1 MPKGIANNMK
11 VVQSPDSAGRRVKSW
26 WAAVLAGQV
35 DEPHPNHGADLD
47 VAFKGG
53 VLHLSGE
60 LASET
65 DRQTL
70 LEEARDFVGHG
81 VDKVDAK
88 HLTVANAREEK
99 HGVLDQTLIAAF
111 ANRDVAEF
119 ARKYLVESRRVK
131 PKQLEILDP
140 PQEGRAAQLLP
151 PDFVSDV
158 QKAFKAGQAVLIL
171 RVDETEAFRVRE
183 LLAQETRS
191 IWTIATPPAPATP
204 TPPAPRGQA
213 R

>member
-1 MPKGIANNMK
+1 MK
-11 VVQSPDSAGRRVKSW
+11 VVQSPDSAGRQVKSW

-60 LASET
+60 LASEA

-70 LEEARDFVGHG
+70 LEEAREYVGHG

-88 HLTVANAREEK
+88 HLVVANAREEK

-119 ARKYLVESRRVK
+119 ARKYLVESRRIK
-131 PKQLEILDP
+131 PKQLEILDA
-140 PQEGRAAQLLP
+140 PQEGRVLP
-151 PDFVSDV
+151 PGFGSDV

-171 RVDETEAFRVRE
+171 RVDETEAFRVRD
-183 LLAQETRS
+183 LLALETRS

-204 TPPAPRGQA
+204 TLPGPRGQA